1 MTLLLKDPEA
11 ALDYAVDWGAEYLA
25 VTGDT
30 LAQSDWRVSPTESGG
45 LCVTASRFDQRVANV
60 TATGGVAGHLYQLT
74 NHVVLSS
81 GLTDSR
87 SIVLRVE
94 RR

>member
-11 ALDYAVDWGAEYLA
+11 ALDYTVDWGAEYL
-25 VTGDT
+25 TGDT
-30 LAQSDWRVSPTESGG
+30 LSQSDWQVTPVETGGVS
-45 LCVTASRFDQRVANV
+45 LVASSFDDKVA
-60 TATGGVAGHLYQLT
+60 TATAAGGVAGRLYQLT

-94 RR
+94 KR

>member
-11 ALDYAVDWGAEYLA
+11 ALDYAVDWGAEYL
-25 VTGDT
+25 TGET
-30 LAQSDWRVSPTESGG
+30 IAESDWH
-45 LCVTASRFDQRVANV
+45 VTPVE
-60 TATGGVAGHLYQLT
+60 TGGVGIAAARFDAKIATATAAGGVPGHLYQLT

-94 RR
+94 KR

>member
-11 ALDYAVDWGAEYLA
+11 ALDYAVDWGLEYL
-25 VTGDT
+25 TGET
-30 LAQSDWRVSPTESGG
+30 LAQSDRHVAPVEIGG
-45 LCVTASRFDQRVANV
+45 LSVVSSALDGKIARATAA
-60 TATGGVAGHLYQLT
+60 GGVAGHLYQLT

-94 RR
+94 KR

>member
-11 ALDYAVDWGAEYLA
+11 ALDYAVDWGAEYLT
-25 VTGDT
+25 VES
-30 LAQSDWRVSPTESGG
+30 LSQSDWQVTPVEIGG
-45 LCVTASRFDQRVANV
+45 LSVVASAFDGKVA
-60 TATGGVAGHLYQLT
+60 TATAAGGVAGHVYQLT

-87 SIVLRVE
+87 STVLRVE
-94 RR
+94 AR

>member
-1 MTLLLKDPEA
+1 MALLLKDPEA
-11 ALDYAVDWGAEYLA
+11 ALDYAVDWGAEYLN
-25 VTGDT
+25 GDWIS
-30 LAQSDWRVSPTESGG
+30 QSSWDVIPVEIGG
-45 LCVTASRFDQRVANV
+45 LTVATSIFDDRVATVTAA
-60 TATGGVAGHLYQLT
+60 GGVAGHLYQLT

-94 RR
+94 KR

>member
-11 ALDYAVDWGAEYLA
+11 LLDYAVDWGLEYL
-25 VTGDT
+25 TGDT
-30 LAQSDWRVSPTESGG
+30 LAQSDWQVTPVEIGGIAVVASAFDDTIATATASGG
-45 LCVTASRFDQRVANV
+45 VT
-60 TATGGVAGHLYQLT
+60 GHLYQLT

-94 RR
+94 KR

>member
-11 ALDYAVDWGAEYLA
+11 ALDYAVDWGAEYLDA
-25 VTGDT
+25 DT
-30 LAQSDWRVSPTESGG
+30 VALSDWHVIPVEIGG
-45 LCVTASRFDQRVANV
+45 LSVLASGFDGKVA
-60 TATGGVAGHLYQLT
+60 TATAAGGVPGHLYQLT
-74 NHVVLSS
+74 NHVLLSS

-94 RR
+94 KR

>member
-11 ALDYAVDWGAEYLA
+11 ALDYAVDWGAEYL
-25 VTGDT
+25 TGDT
-30 LAQSDWRVSPTESGG
+30 LAQSDWRVTPVEAGG
-45 LCVTASRFDQRVANV
+45 LSVVASRFDAKVASV
-60 TATGGVAGHLYQLT
+60 TAAGGVTGHLYQLT
-74 NHVVLSS
+74 NHVVLAS

-94 RR
+94 NR

>member
-11 ALDYAVDWGAEYLA
+11 ALDYAVDWGAEYLTA
-25 VTGDT
+25 ET
-30 LAQSDWRVSPTESGG
+30 LAGSHWQVTPVEAGG
-45 LCVTASRFDQRVANV
+45 LSVTFSRFDETVASV
-60 TATGGVAGHLYQLT
+60 TAAGGVAGHLYQLT

-94 RR
+94 KR